1 MSMASL
7 VSGRVL
13 TAFFVG
19 AAGGWAVSH
28 FWSAAGGGGFR
39 PAAKEAI
46 KAGLT
51 AFERGSEMVA
61 EFSESVSDL
70 VAEAEAERKNGS
82 GGAVEEVVAL
92 AEEGVTSA
100 AK

>member
-1 MSMASL
+1 MARL

-13 TAFFVG
+13 TAFVVG

-28 FWSAAGGGGFR
+28 FWSAAGGGGLR

-51 AFERGSEMVA
+51 VFERGSEMVA

-70 VAEAEAERKNGS
+70 VAEADAERKTGTT
-82 GGAVEEVVAL
+82 GTIEEVVAL
-92 AEEGVTSA
+92 AEEEAGNTA
-100 AK
+100 T